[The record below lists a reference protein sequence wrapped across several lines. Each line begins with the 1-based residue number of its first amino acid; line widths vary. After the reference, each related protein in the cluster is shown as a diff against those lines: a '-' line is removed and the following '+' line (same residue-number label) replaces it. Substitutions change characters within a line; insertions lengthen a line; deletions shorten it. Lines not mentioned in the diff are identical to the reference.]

1 MREVIA
7 LEKTEKSKTGALSL
21 FTLVTLAAGQ
31 VIGAGVVST
40 TGVAIAKTGSSVWL
54 AYGAGCF
61 AWPFTCFSRCAV
73 QQRGSI
79 QRWKLCDRF
88 VAFGREMGRHLF
100 TLLLADA
107 SER

>member
-54 AYGAGCF
+54 AYGA
-61 AWPFTCFSRCAV
+61 AV
-73 QQRGSI
+73 LLG
-79 QRWKLCDRF
+79 
-88 VAFGREMGRHLF
+88 
-100 TLLLADA
+100 LLLVFPVALFSSVVRFKGGNYA
-107 SER
+107 IVSSLLGEKWGGI

>member
-40 TGVAIAKTGSSVWL
+40 TGVAIAKTEA
-54 AYGAGCF
+54 AYGLPTVRLFCLAFYLFFPLRCSAAWFDSKVETMRSFRRFWERNGAASIHF
-61 AWPFTCFSRCAV
+61 AI
-73 QQRGSI
+73 G
-79 QRWKLCDRF
+79 
-88 VAFGREMGRHLF
+88 
-100 TLLLADA
+100 
-107 SER
+107 